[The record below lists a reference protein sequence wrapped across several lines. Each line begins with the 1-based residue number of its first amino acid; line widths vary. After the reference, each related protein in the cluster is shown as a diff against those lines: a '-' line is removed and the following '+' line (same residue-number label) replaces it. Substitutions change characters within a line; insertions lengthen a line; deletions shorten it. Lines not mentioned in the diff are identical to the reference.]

1 MCSSCMHID
10 SSTNNDFSWQ
20 PICISVPWVRCSYQ
34 MKKKHMGRSDG
45 RMVHYTWMS
54 SHLKLHIGI
63 CMTSLTVFGRNPIDS
78 INGLD
83 SSYGIMAMDAQL
95 NLGLVGTFTLQ
106 SKWVWWEH
114 GYTWQAAL
122 KGMLC
127 GSFLKPRTSITPPP
141 HLWAFLR
148 SSHAPQP
155 HMAHMMVTAIRRRGW
170 EGSNFN
176 APHSLLFGLQ
186 STTCKLN
193 GPWLVQIQDGSA
205 HCDVK
210 LP

>member
-127 GSFLKPRTSITPPP
+127 GSFLKPRTSITPP
-141 HLWAFLR
+141 HICEL
-148 SSHAPQP
+148 SSDP
-155 HMAHMMVTAIRRRGW
+155 HMRLNPTWHIWWWQQLEEEDEKVQTLMLRIHYFSVYK
-170 EGSNFN
+170 
-176 APHSLLFGLQ
+176 APPVSLMDHDWYKFKMGRP
-186 STTCKLN
+186 T
-193 GPWLVQIQDGSA
+193 VM
-205 HCDVK
+205 
-210 LP
+210 